1 MNTAAGWPTTHTQK
15 DFPDSPV
22 VKTSPSNAGSAGS
35 TPGQGAKSLH
45 VSWPENQNIKQKQ
58 YSNKCN
64 KDKNKKPLKR
74 KKKTKN
80 CTFFS
85 PIRRAEGRGIYFLT
99 IAATGSSSK

>member
-1 MNTAAGWPTTHTQK
+1 M
-15 DFPDSPV
+15 
-22 VKTSPSNAGSAGS
+22 VKTSPSKTASAGS
-35 TPGQGAKSLH
+35 IPGQGAKIPH

-80 CTFFS
+80 CTFVS
-85 PIRRAEGRGIYFLT
+85 PIRRAEGRGIYLLT
-99 IAATGSSSK
+99 IAATTGGSSE